1 LTIIIL
7 SALVLAVGWL
17 DYLTGREIVI
27 SPFYL
32 IPILWATWKV
42 GRRTGLVLAV
52 SCAGI
57 WLVADM
63 VDRHPY
69 SHPIVLYWNAFTLAV
84 LYVVVVYLLS
94 AFHDA
99 HRHLEA
105 TVQQRTS
112 ALQGEIAERKRLE
125 AAKIQSERLAAMGTM
140 AAEVAHEVRNPL
152 SSIVLNLDLLLNE
165 VEKMAGT
172 SQHPPD
178 EGRLLVSEV
187 RLEVCRIQ
195 RVLADYLQ
203 FARKSTSQRRPVCL
217 NKLLGQKLAFMH
229 GEFEQAGVKLRTAFD
244 QSLAPVEADGEQLWQ
259 ATLNL
264 VRNSLE
270 AMHQGGE
277 LAVST
282 RRDDTHA
289 VVQVC
294 DNGQG
299 MASEQ
304 LRQVFTPFFTTKATG
319 TGLGLSLVQQIAAE
333 HGGRVE
339 CVSAPHKGSTFAI
352 LLPLTP

>member
-1 LTIIIL
+1 
-7 SALVLAVGWL
+7 
-17 DYLTGREIVI
+17 
-27 SPFYL
+27 
-32 IPILWATWKV
+32 
-42 GRRTGLVLAV
+42 
-52 SCAGI
+52 
-57 WLVADM
+57 
-63 VDRHPY
+63 
-69 SHPIVLYWNAFTLAV
+69 
-84 LYVVVVYLLS
+84 
-94 AFHDA
+94 
-99 HRHLEA
+99 
-105 TVQQRTS
+105 
-112 ALQGEIAERKRLE
+112 
-125 AAKIQSERLAAMGTM
+125 
-140 AAEVAHEVRNPL
+140 VAHEVRNPL

-165 VEKMAGT
+165 VGKMAST

-178 EGRLLVSEV
+178 EGRLLVNEV
-187 RLEVCRIQ
+187 RMEICRIQ
-195 RVLADYLQ
+195 RVLTDYLQ
-203 FARKSTSQRRPVCL
+203 LARKSTLQRRPVCL
-217 NKLLGQKLAFMH
+217 NDLLGKKLAFMH

-244 QSLAPVEADGEQLWQ
+244 QSLAPVEADEEQLWQ

-289 VVQVC
+289 VVQVR

-299 MASEQ
+299 MAAEQ
-304 LRQVFTPFFTTKATG
+304 LRHVFTPYFTTKATG